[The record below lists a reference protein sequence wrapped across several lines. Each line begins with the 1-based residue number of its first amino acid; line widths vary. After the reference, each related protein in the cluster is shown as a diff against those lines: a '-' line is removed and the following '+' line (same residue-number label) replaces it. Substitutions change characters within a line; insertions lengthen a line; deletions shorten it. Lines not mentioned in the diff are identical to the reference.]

1 MGIKAEGK
9 TYIPEYFDMEHSS
22 VNSNGNVLPYH
33 KENKP
38 SVYLAEKFTIIA
50 SNGSVHYDKEMIK
63 RTMLVHEATFR
74 KQVCFDEAIKKAF
87 LTVVLFSYFC
97 L

>member
-1 MGIKAEGK
+1 MIGMGIKVEGE
-9 TYIPEYFDMEHSS
+9 TYIPAYFDMEDSS

-38 SVYLAEKFTIIA
+38 SVHLTEKFTILA

-63 RTMLVHEATFR
+63 RTMLVHDATFR
-74 KQVCFDEAIKKAF
+74 KQVCSDEAIKRHS
-87 LTVVLFSYFC
+87 L
-97 L
+97 

>member
-33 KENKP
+33 KESKP

>member
-1 MGIKAEGK
+1 
-9 TYIPEYFDMEHSS
+9 MEDSS

-38 SVYLAEKFTIIA
+38 SVYLTEKFTIIA

-63 RTMLVHEATFR
+63 RTMLAHEATFR
-74 KQVCFDEAIKKAF
+74 KQVCFDEAMKKAS
-87 LTVVLFSYFC
+87 LAVVLLFSC